1 MVVKKTNEFKCLE
14 KYEDYFNSDF
24 TNIIKKE
31 NIYESF
37 LNYNQKE
44 IIRNNISKQKLRE
57 DLNKFNSVINS
68 VHQKLIELNNSILLV
83 VGQVQSGKTN
93 FIIGLS
99 AKIFSTQNNKINVV
113 INLTTNNINL
123 NKQTQKRFGKF
134 YTSIELNKKIQL
146 YNFSDLKKMLKERKI
161 IKNNCLFFLLKNKI
175 YLEKMNEYLSFLKK
189 FNFNLEVI
197 IIDDEGDN
205 ASFNTNL
212 NKNNS
217 ENKLSTINKLLKEII
232 KKNNYQFKINFVSI
246 TATPLVHYFS
256 NEENNLKPDFAFM
269 LEPGNGYT
277 GIIEFNKEFNEKG
290 SKVINYID
298 PDDEIS
304 NHKNNSLEK
313 AITCYLSLCC
323 LSEKIYSKNNIKPR
337 MIINMSFKKEQHKIL
352 KNEINN
358 WLNNYKKRSNLISTH
373 LKTYNVWNIVPNL
386 YESEKKLIKKLS
398 EIILQD
404 KWEIIILNSNEKNID
419 FDEDA
424 TDKFQ
429 IIIGSYKLSRGLTI
443 KNLISAYMSFR
454 PIDSCN
460 IDVLLQRARW
470 FGYHQSYIKHMRIFL
485 TNELIDDY
493 AIAADMMNNF
503 YRVIT
508 DAHYNQNNFKK
519 IERFIPISKF
529 KNNVKPVNKRAPTK
543 WKRTTLQTIFM
554 RKEYKNNQDKMMNLL
569 THFQLEW
576 KKEREKESNYPII
589 QFNNLN
595 TFIKKWFNS
604 IWDFC
609 FAIGMQKH
617 DFDNFVVENNFLEM
631 PVYVRLINYDIKE
644 IIFKPRLITS
654 KTKNKEYT
662 FYAGNYAND
671 LIIDTNKIKID
682 LLPLEIWSKSNND
695 VNINIQAQIF
705 RLRFF
710 LPLKNNFTFKTKSGF
725 GSA

>member
-313 AITCYLSLCC
+313 AIICYLSLCC

-352 KNEINN
+352 K
-358 WLNNYKKRSNLISTH
+358 K
-373 LKTYNVWNIVPNL
+373 
-386 YESEKKLIKKLS
+386 
-398 EIILQD
+398 
-404 KWEIIILNSNEKNID
+404 
-419 FDEDA
+419 
-424 TDKFQ
+424 
-429 IIIGSYKLSRGLTI
+429 
-443 KNLISAYMSFR
+443 
-454 PIDSCN
+454 
-460 IDVLLQRARW
+460 
-470 FGYHQSYIKHMRIFL
+470 
-485 TNELIDDY
+485 
-493 AIAADMMNNF
+493 
-503 YRVIT
+503 
-508 DAHYNQNNFKK
+508 
-519 IERFIPISKF
+519 
-529 KNNVKPVNKRAPTK
+529 
-543 WKRTTLQTIFM
+543 
-554 RKEYKNNQDKMMNLL
+554 
-569 THFQLEW
+569 
-576 KKEREKESNYPII
+576 
-589 QFNNLN
+589 
-595 TFIKKWFNS
+595 
-604 IWDFC
+604 
-609 FAIGMQKH
+609 
-617 DFDNFVVENNFLEM
+617 
-631 PVYVRLINYDIKE
+631 
-644 IIFKPRLITS
+644 
-654 KTKNKEYT
+654 
-662 FYAGNYAND
+662 
-671 LIIDTNKIKID
+671 
-682 LLPLEIWSKSNND
+682 
-695 VNINIQAQIF
+695 
-705 RLRFF
+705 
-710 LPLKNNFTFKTKSGF
+710 
-725 GSA
+725 